1 MRAGFGLLA
10 AGLVLDLVFH
20 LAAVFTDAGPSH
32 AGGVAT
38 TIHALVLAGMLV
50 TFAGVLQVAFRPQGA
65 VTRKETR

>member
-10 AGLVLDLVFH
+10 AAVALDVVFH
-20 LAAVFTDAGPSH
+20 LAAVLTDAGASH

-38 TIHALVLAGMLV
+38 TIHALVLVGMCV